1 MIKVI
6 KILREGKKNCKH
18 LKSRIGTEW
27 DRGKKHCFVRL
38 CADCGQVEQ
47 CEETLEKK
55 QIKKKKF
62 YLSGEAVKILG
73 ISKKWLFQLEKEG
86 KLPKAR
92 RDKSYCR
99 YYTEADLEKIQKI
112 RERRKKK

>member
-6 KILREGKKNCKH
+6 KILREGKKTCKH

-27 DRGKKHCFVRL
+27 DRGKKHCFIRL

-86 KLPKAR
+86 KLPKPR

-99 YYTEADLEKIQKI
+99 YYTEADLEKIRKI
-112 RERRKKK
+112 RRK